1 MKRRSFV
8 KAALGTAVA
17 SYLPSVQSLAAEIS
31 ALTLTGRETTLSEA
45 MLKEFSSALRG
56 DVVLPGDTD
65 YDHVRSAWNG
75 AFDKRPALIAR
86 CHGAADVT
94 EAVNF
99 ARSNELVTAVRAGG
113 HSMAGKSV
121 CEGGIVIDVSRM
133 DGVGVDPSNHTARAD
148 AGVLLRGL
156 DHEAQHFGLATT
168 AGVVSHTGL
177 AGLTLGGGLGRLQRK
192 HGLTIDNLLG
202 VNIVTA
208 DGKWQHAS
216 RDENADL
223 FWGVRGGGGNFGIV
237 TEFEYQLH
245 TVGPTVLNVAN
256 VYPYEQVREMLEFY
270 FEFMQD
276 APDDLYIGAGLI
288 NRDGGSPLAIISG
301 CFFGDAKEADKLLQP
316 LQSFGNPVV
325 QNIGPINYAELQQ
338 RNDDNNPHGRKY
350 YSKSGFFNDVGS
362 DLINNLVDGFDR
374 AVTPR
379 TVVLVS
385 PFGGAVGRVAP
396 EDTAFYHRD
405 AQFNIEVA
413 LSWEDADVSADNIEW
428 GRDFWRDVAPFA
440 SRGFYVNTEMDPSES
455 RLRQNYGS
463 NYDRLVELKNKYDPN
478 NMFRLNANIKP
489 NA

>member
-1 MKRRSFV
+1 MVKRRSFV

-17 SYLPSVQSLAAEIS
+17 SYMPTAQSIAADIP
-31 ALTLTGRETTLSEA
+31 ALTLTGQETTLSEA
-45 MLKEFSSALRG
+45 MLKELSASLRG
-56 DVVLPGDTD
+56 DVVLPGDAD
-65 YDHVRSAWNG
+65 YDHVRRAWNG
-75 AFDKRPALIAR
+75 AFEKRPALIAR
-86 CHGAADVT
+86 CHGVADVT
-94 EAVNF
+94 EAIHF

-121 CEGGIVIDVSRM
+121 CEGG
-133 DGVGVDPSNHTARAD
+133 
-148 AGVLLRGL
+148 
-156 DHEAQHFGLATT
+156 
-168 AGVVSHTGL
+168 
-177 AGLTLGGGLGRLQRK
+177 
-192 HGLTIDNLLG
+192 
-202 VNIVTA
+202 
-208 DGKWQHAS
+208 
-216 RDENADL
+216 
-223 FWGVRGGGGNFGIV
+223 NFGIV
-237 TEFEYQLH
+237 TAFEYQLH

-256 VYPYEQVREMLEFY
+256 VYPYAQAREMLEFY

-288 NRDGGSPLAIISG
+288 NRYSGS
-301 CFFGDAKEADKLLQP
+301 
-316 LQSFGNPVV
+316 
-325 QNIGPINYAELQQ
+325 PINYVKLQQ

-385 PFGGAVGRVAP
+385 PLGGAVGRVTP
-396 EDTAFYHRD
+396 DDTAFYHRD

-463 NYDRLVELKNKYDPN
+463 NYDRLVDLKYKYDPK